1 MLLRPEEDH
10 VAPLFW
16 TTRPDCFARQCKYLL
31 IARPNAIPQLWLIG
45 AEGREHPAVRY
56 RYCLGLVV
64 LTEKVTRRGTR
75 DMRTS
80 TTTTISQFIDWD
92 SARSG
97 QLQPRR
103 PMRVCRPK
111 EDGRSAGACTFTVR
125 AKPRRS
131 FTASIMTIGA
141 WHSLV
146 CRRPTAPQPPRVL
159 STSLCTVKIEDC

>member
-1 MLLRPEEDH
+1 MRY
-10 VAPLFW
+10 
-16 TTRPDCFARQCKYLL
+16 RK
-31 IARPNAIPQLWLIG
+31 LWLTG

-56 RYCLGLVV
+56 RCRVGSVV
-64 LTEKVTRRGTR
+64 FTKKVKRRGTR
-75 DMRTS
+75 DMRTLRI
-80 TTTTISQFIDWD
+80 TISQFVDWD

-125 AKPRRS
+125 AKPRRP

-146 CRRPTAPQPPRVL
+146 CRRLTAPQPPRVL
-159 STSLCTVKIEDC
+159 STSLLHSEDPRLLNEVITLSRDLVHIVAGRIVICHPPA